1 MQFKKKTYVCAFFFN
16 LKIKLK
22 PISDKN
28 NVPGGKSESS
38 HKLQSSKFKVQTQK
52 LKFLQKEYIYIF
64 LMFLAMKNNVG

>member
-1 MQFKKKTYVCAFFFN
+1 VPFFFN

-38 HKLQSSKFKVQTQK
+38 HKLQSSKFK
-52 LKFLQKEYIYIF
+52 LKNSDFYNKKKIYISDVF
-64 LMFLAMKNNVG
+64 GNEK

>member
-38 HKLQSSKFKVQTQK
+38 HKLQSSEFK
-52 LKFLQKEYIYIF
+52 LKNSDFYKKNIYIF

>member
-38 HKLQSSKFKVQTQK
+38 HKLQSSKFK
-52 LKFLQKEYIYIF
+52 LKNSDFYKKNIYIYFWCFWQWKIT
-64 LMFLAMKNNVG
+64 